1 MFAENLLFTT
11 VLERFTVFY
20 VKTLTSVKMLSFKLE
35 FVYLL
40 LFDELYKLP
49 NATDIA
55 AQQIDIPALCILQ
68 YNPKVICTF
77 LTVYQVIIPTL

>member
-1 MFAENLLFTT
+1 MFAEILLFTT

-55 AQQIDIPALCILQ
+55 AQQIDIPALCILPI
-68 YNPKVICTF
+68 NNNIPPTKVS
-77 LTVYQVIIPTL
+77 IIKII

>member
-1 MFAENLLFTT
+1 
-11 VLERFTVFY
+11 
-20 VKTLTSVKMLSFKLE
+20 MLNYKRYGAFSYKDLRPFKFDKLE

-55 AQQIDIPALCILQ
+55 AQQIDIPALFILPI
-68 YNPKVICTF
+68 NNNIPPTKVSIKN
-77 LTVYQVIIPTL
+77 II